1 MSKQI
6 KNQRGSALA
15 LALFLVVI
23 ISILGISLLSVS
35 SNSLK
40 QVDYERKDQAVFYI
54 AEAGMSLAKLEVK
67 KELTEIQKDSY
78 EQIKK
83 WIKDENMNRKNAK
96 PPSCLTKAE
105 AEAKYREILNSKF
118 EAFPPVPNS
127 YTISAEKVASI
138 DLDIDIPADGAP
150 LLYHIKI
157 KSEGSIDEAKEREV
171 TQEIEIKPS
180 LPFSE
185 NVDCDGG
192 DGEDDGHLPSPP
204 LEGYSV
210 ISTGNINLTGSGK
223 ITGNVSTNGKLI
235 YGWTSWVENGTIGVT
250 GPDKIE
256 NIQASGGKNK
266 VSQIVPPININPV
279 NYIPKSFGDKFNIP
293 GNIPYLSSY
302 PALSP
307 TGTNTTL
314 GQNGEI
320 NLGYNERSHTL
331 LLTEH
336 DTKLRKLSA
345 NENTSLTIDLGN
357 TNGEKNLYIDNLN
370 LGQVQISII
379 GSGTLNIISN
389 NISTL
394 AGSSGIKIKDKNT
407 TALNLYY
414 GGSNELFFGGD
425 LVFEGSVYNKNANIK
440 LQGSPKFFGNI
451 ISTGKKILV
460 HGGNATANGMYV
472 ILPYGEVEV
481 SGSGKVKGIVMAE
494 TITVSGGS
502 SEIIFGEPFVP
513 IETESDKEITDY
525 PTPDAADNLFK
536 TKETSMIEK

>member
-1 MSKQI
+1 M
-6 KNQRGSALA
+6 
-15 LALFLVVI
+15 
-23 ISILGISLLSVS
+23 
-35 SNSLK
+35 
-40 QVDYERKDQAVFYI
+40 
-54 AEAGMSLAKLEVK
+54 
-67 KELTEIQKDSY
+67 
-78 EQIKK
+78 
-83 WIKDENMNRKNAK
+83 
-96 PPSCLTKAE
+96 
-105 AEAKYREILNSKF
+105 
-118 EAFPPVPNS
+118 
-127 YTISAEKVASI
+127 
-138 DLDIDIPADGAP
+138 
-150 LLYHIKI
+150 
-157 KSEGSIDEAKEREV
+157 
-171 TQEIEIKPS
+171 
-180 LPFSE
+180 
-185 NVDCDGG
+185 
-192 DGEDDGHLPSPP
+192 
-204 LEGYSV
+204 
-210 ISTGNINLTGSGK
+210 
-223 ITGNVSTNGKLI
+223 STNGKLI

-440 LQGSPKFFGNI
+440 LQGSP
-451 ISTGKKILV
+451 
-460 HGGNATANGMYV
+460 
-472 ILPYGEVEV
+472 
-481 SGSGKVKGIVMAE
+481 
-494 TITVSGGS
+494 
-502 SEIIFGEPFVP
+502 
-513 IETESDKEITDY
+513 
-525 PTPDAADNLFK
+525 
-536 TKETSMIEK
+536 